1 MILFICYAIAYKLDY
16 VIYHS
21 SNFTGLVDQLV
32 TLHTLLQFRLLVNFS
47 YLCVHTCVCEGGGGA
62 FYSVLSIISSRNIA
76 IRSNIVCK
84 TVRNPPSESQLANP
98 GFNVR
103 NKYS

>member
-1 MILFICYAIAYKLDY
+1 MGSENKRASVPVAVLVMILFICYAIAYKLGY

-47 YLCVHTCVCEGGGGA
+47 YLCVHTCVCEGGGGGILLGFKHHFIA
-62 FYSVLSIISSRNIA
+62 QHRHKVEYSL
-76 IRSNIVCK
+76 
-84 TVRNPPSESQLANP
+84 
-98 GFNVR
+98 
-103 NKYS
+103 